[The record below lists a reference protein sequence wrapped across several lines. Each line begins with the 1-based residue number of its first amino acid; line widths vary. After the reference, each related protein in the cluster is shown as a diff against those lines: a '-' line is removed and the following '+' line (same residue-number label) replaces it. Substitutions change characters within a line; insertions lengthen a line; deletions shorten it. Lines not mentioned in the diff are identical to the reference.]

1 MDPMTFLS
9 RRFETELKGPI
20 IFGDVV
26 IDEYGEKAIVLRN
39 PYITSEDH
47 APYTR
52 IFYGNCIH
60 NRSIEGLEKTGK
72 NFSKELNIIIDA
84 LKEKV

>member
-9 RRFETELKGPI
+9 KRFETELKGPI

-26 IDEYGEKAIVLRN
+26 IDEYGEKAIILRN
-39 PYITSEDH
+39 PYLASEDR

-52 IFYGNCIH
+52 IFYGNCVH
-60 NRSIEGLEKTGK
+60 NRSIEGLKKTGK
-72 NFSKELNIIIDA
+72 NFSKELSIIIDA